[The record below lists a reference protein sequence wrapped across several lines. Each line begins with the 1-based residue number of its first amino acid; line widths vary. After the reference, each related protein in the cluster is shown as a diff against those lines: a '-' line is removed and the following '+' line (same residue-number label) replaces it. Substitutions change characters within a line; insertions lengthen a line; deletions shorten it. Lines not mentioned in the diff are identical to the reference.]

1 MKLIIYFIIIY
12 YNLFQKQ
19 KIKKFANRFSLN
31 IKNNM
36 KKDYKFILKN
46 SASQWTKS
54 GNRPDYR
61 HPPHSLSL
69 KLTETVIFLPFDL
82 DFLLIEFVRLII
94 AAVRHP
100 K

>member
-46 SASQWTKS
+46 SASQ
-54 GNRPDYR
+54 
-61 HPPHSLSL
+61 
-69 KLTETVIFLPFDL
+69 
-82 DFLLIEFVRLII
+82 
-94 AAVRHP
+94 
-100 K
+100 